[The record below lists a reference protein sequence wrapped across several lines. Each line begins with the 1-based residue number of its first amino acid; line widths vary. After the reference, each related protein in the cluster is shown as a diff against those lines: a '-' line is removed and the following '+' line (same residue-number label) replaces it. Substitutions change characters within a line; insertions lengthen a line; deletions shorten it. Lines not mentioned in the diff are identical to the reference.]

1 MTGLWQVTLTVLSG
15 VLIYILGQITMK
27 LVIEP
32 ILDLRKLR
40 GEIADALFFYANIYF
55 NPQISAPEETQAAG
69 KAFRQQA
76 SQLMARSFAIPG
88 YWVWSLFCLVP
99 KQLDVTEASRLLTGL
114 SNGVLE
120 PHDAKSGDDNQK
132 RAKRIKELLKLES
145 AGC

>member
-15 VLIYILGQITMK
+15 VLIYVLGQITMK

-40 GEIADALFFYANIYF
+40 GEIADSLFFYANIYC
-55 NPQISAPEETQAAG
+55 NPQVSASEETQAAG
-69 KAFRQQA
+69 KSFRQQA

-99 KQLDVTEASRLLTGL
+99 KQLNVIESSRWLTGL
-114 SNGVLE
+114 SNGVLG
-120 PHDAKSGDDNQK
+120 PHYDKSGDDNHK

-145 AGC
+145 ADC